1 MYENGIRDAAS
12 FGIEP
17 DTGLDATGKIR
28 EFIRSGLESGAH
40 TFRFKRGR
48 YEIADGEAIRDFDSM
63 MEGKGSWDLGDNRDS
78 KHILI
83 RADGTERIVLDFQGS
98 TLMFHGLIQ
107 PFFFRG
113 CKQVEIRNVQMDW
126 ARPPFSQGEIVS
138 VHEEGFDIRFDWEY
152 PVRSGTPISALID
165 YVPDS
170 SHPIRGTVDWFHIA
184 ERTELVEPQT
194 LRVTLKER
202 FRSIARG
209 EIQGRA
215 APVPGMRVV
224 VRHVMNYKA
233 AFLFFECEDVVMDRV
248 TVYAAP
254 GMGVIGHGCGDVKMR
269 GLRIMRRPGS
279 GRVMS
284 ANTDATHFIGC
295 RGKIDFDDCLFEG
308 MGDDATNVHGF
319 YLTIRGRGG
328 LGELFC
334 GIDADIQSE
343 YPEIPAVGDIIEVTR
358 RSTLKPYATLTVSRV
373 EASLSGEVALRF
385 VEPLPEEIVPG
396 DLLANVSRVAALR
409 FRNSIVRNNRAR
421 AILVQTRHVEIA
433 DNTFDHCTGTAIHVN
448 CADYWKESVATED
461 VTVTRNT
468 FISCGYGAGTYRETS
483 ALALMTES
491 ESVECGVHRAF
502 AFTDNVV
509 YGNGRIG
516 VSLGAL
522 SGGLLRGNRFENAGE
537 AISIQRDTCEHIVVE

>member
-1 MYENGIRDAAS
+1 MNENGIRDAAS

-17 DTGLDATGKIR
+17 DTGLDATEKIR
-28 EFIRSGLESGAH
+28 AFIRSGLESGAH
-40 TFRFKRGR
+40 AFRFKRGR
-48 YEIADGEAIRDFDSM
+48 YEIADGEAMRDFESL
-63 MEGKGSWDLGDNRDS
+63 MEGKGSWDLGENRES
-78 KHILI
+78 KHVLI
-83 RADGTERIVLDFQGS
+83 RADRVEKIVLDFQGS

-107 PFFFRG
+107 PFAFDG
-113 CKQVEIRNVQMDW
+113 CKQVEIRNVRVDW
-126 ARPPFSQGEIVS
+126 DRPPFSQGEIVS
-138 VHEEGFDIRFDWEY
+138 ADEEGMEIRFDSEY
-152 PVRSGTPISALID
+152 PVRSGTPVAALID

-170 SHPIRGTVDWFHIA
+170 SHPIRGTVDWFHVA
-184 ERTELVEPQT
+184 ERTELVAPQR

-202 FRSIARG
+202 FRSRMRG
-209 EIQGRA
+209 EKA
-215 APVPGMRVV
+215 APAAGMHVV

-233 AFLFFECEDVVMDRV
+233 AFLFHRCEQVVLDQV

-254 GMGVIGHGCGDVKMR
+254 GMGVIGHGCGDVTMR

-279 GRVMS
+279 DRVMS

-319 YLTIRGRGG
+319 YLTIRGREDDGT
-328 LGELFC
+328 LIC
-334 GIDADIQSE
+334 GVDADIQSE
-343 YPEIPAVGDIIEVTR
+343 YPEVPAIGDVIEVTR
-358 RSTLKPYATLTVSRV
+358 RSTLQPYATLTVSRV
-373 EASLSGEVALRF
+373 ETGINGEIELRF
-385 VEPLPEEIVPG
+385 AEPFPERMASG

-448 CADYWKESVATED
+448 CADNWKESVATED

-491 ESVECGVHRAF
+491 DSVASGVHRAF
-502 AFTDNVV
+502 AFTDNRV

-516 VSLGAL
+516 ISLGAL

-537 AISIQRDTCEHIVVE
+537 ASHVQEENCEHIVIE